1 MGSSLK
7 TSFLDSFLKMKN
19 SIMGKKE
26 KLYKKAK
33 ESSRNLSFDELCLL
47 AEKIGFIFK
56 RQKGSHKLYKH
67 PDLVHPRIGK
77 RMNFQPD
84 ERDKSKAKR
93 YQIEQLIEFIEYF
106 HLIGE

>member
-1 MGSSLK
+1 MA
-7 TSFLDSFLKMKN
+7 
-19 SIMGKKE
+19 KKV

-33 ESSRNLSFDELCLL
+33 DSYQSLSFDELCLL
-47 AEKIGFIFK
+47 AEKAGFTFS

-84 ERDKSKAKR
+84 E
-93 YQIEQLIEFIEYF
+93 
-106 HLIGE
+106 